1 MPRKK
6 KVEIDS
12 KLQDK
17 LDYIGIDLNKIPR
30 SIKQYTEISFRTIKG
45 YDEKKYKQYRFI
57 NVNDIEILISPTN
70 RVDSIKDKYE
80 QALPLAFYLDNQN
93 EENIV
98 YHTKFLQLLDK
109 VSIRDIEK
117 VEAEQK
123 RILKNIPFK
132 VKYTGNYLWQIY
144 YSKTSEKYFMIVTTE
159 DSDYSTFF
167 YLLKK
172 KIENNAN
179 EKIFVPISLVEYE
192 GKVLSTSEIKDVE
205 NYLWLFTKD
214 YPLIY
219 ETWNKYDEVSLNII
233 GETEIF
239 DEVKTLYKVNLKTPR
254 EGAKFYKLLKAL
266 FILQTE
272 IPHYYKFST
281 NIDKNGMLEFYL
293 DNTQIKY
300 EILPEFIYEQY
311 LKSVSMKNKAK
322 SDFNTL
328 TSKIA
333 NLQMLSDELTKE
345 YNQKEKQITTYLE
358 CKKTFF
364 GKVKYFFKFG
374 KKTKI
379 NEVDLKTSKPHTEEN
394 NKIKKEKFKLEERNY
409 TIFELE
415 QSYKELEEIEEKNNN
430 LIMDINAL
438 KLKNKNLKKKIENAT
453 NYIEEINKHK
463 KSIFEFWKYSNKD
476 AVATLDEGEEEE
488 INVKKIEKVFDFE
501 DEFEDFGIEADKVQ
515 RNKYTDDE
523 LDSAFIASTN
533 TIKLLSRMNIKIAEN
548 KEISE
553 ELKSLKMLKERNE
566 DSDFEDEDF
575 NIFGKI
581 KQTNNKERTLGNKTH
596 RESPRDKFDIL
607 GIKKGLK
614 GLELKRTLEK
624 VLKNINSALQKNGL
638 NEDTYVYKV
647 STEKLDLNSLE
658 VLSLNLQSELE
669 EVLKNECEI
678 NKLFLYKIKLPKDT
692 KFIAFTNIIFYDNK
706 NMTLPLGMNLSE
718 KILVDLSNNNLD
730 EINKKKINKI
740 CFEDENDDFS
750 NIVMKSIMVR
760 ELEV

>member
-144 YSKTSEKYFMIVTTE
+144 YSKTSDKYFMIVTTE

-328 TSKIA
+328 TSRIA
-333 NLQMLSDELTKE
+333 NLQVLSDELTKE

-374 KKTKI
+374 KKTKT
-379 NEVDLKTSKPHTEEN
+379 NEVDLKASEPRTEEN
-394 NKIKKEKFKLEERNY
+394 NRIKKEKFKLEERNY

-523 LDSAFIASTN
+523 LDSAFISSTN
-533 TIKLLSRMNIKIAEN
+533 TIKLLSRMNINIAEN

-553 ELKSLKMLKERNE
+553 ELKNLKILKERNE

-614 GLELKRTLEK
+614 GIELKRTLEK
-624 VLKNINSALQKNGL
+624 VLKSINSALQKNGL

-658 VLSLNLQSELE
+658 VLSLNLQNELD
-669 EVLKNECEI
+669 EVLKNESDI
-678 NKLFLYKIKLPKDT
+678 NKLYLYKIKLPKET
-692 KFIAFTNIIFYDNK
+692 RFIAFTNIIFYDNK

-718 KILVDLSNNNLD
+718 KILVDLSNINLD

>member
-1 MPRKK
+1 M
-6 KVEIDS
+6 
-12 KLQDK
+12 
-17 LDYIGIDLNKIPR
+17 
-30 SIKQYTEISFRTIKG
+30 
-45 YDEKKYKQYRFI
+45 
-57 NVNDIEILISPTN
+57 
-70 RVDSIKDKYE
+70 
-80 QALPLAFYLDNQN
+80 
-93 EENIV
+93 
-98 YHTKFLQLLDK
+98 
-109 VSIRDIEK
+109 
-117 VEAEQK
+117 
-123 RILKNIPFK
+123 
-132 VKYTGNYLWQIY
+132 
-144 YSKTSEKYFMIVTTE
+144 
-159 DSDYSTFF
+159 
-167 YLLKK
+167 
-172 KIENNAN
+172 
-179 EKIFVPISLVEYE
+179 
-192 GKVLSTSEIKDVE
+192 
-205 NYLWLFTKD
+205 
-214 YPLIY
+214 
-219 ETWNKYDEVSLNII
+219 SLNII

-328 TSKIA
+328 TSRIA
-333 NLQMLSDELTKE
+333 NLQVLSDELTKE

-374 KKTKI
+374 KKTKT
-379 NEVDLKTSKPHTEEN
+379 NEVDLKASEPRTEEN
-394 NKIKKEKFKLEERNY
+394 NRIKKEKFKLEERNY

-533 TIKLLSRMNIKIAEN
+533 TIKLLSKMNIKIAEN

-581 KQTNNKERTLGNKTH
+581 KQTNNKERTLGNK
-596 RESPRDKFDIL
+596 
-607 GIKKGLK
+607 
-614 GLELKRTLEK
+614 KRFK
-624 VLKNINSALQKNGL
+624 RSRAK
-638 NEDTYVYKV
+638 
-647 STEKLDLNSLE
+647 
-658 VLSLNLQSELE
+658 
-669 EVLKNECEI
+669 
-678 NKLFLYKIKLPKDT
+678 KDT
-692 KFIAFTNIIFYDNK
+692 
-706 NMTLPLGMNLSE
+706 
-718 KILVDLSNNNLD
+718 
-730 EINKKKINKI
+730 
-740 CFEDENDDFS
+740 
-750 NIVMKSIMVR
+750 
-760 ELEV
+760 

>member
-17 LDYIGIDLNKIPR
+17 LDYVGIDLNKIPR

-93 EENIV
+93 EENII
-98 YHTKFLQLLDK
+98 YHTKFLQLLEK
-109 VSIRDIEK
+109 VSIKDIEK

-144 YSKTSEKYFMIVTTE
+144 YSKTSDKYFMIVTTE

-219 ETWNKYDEVSLNII
+219 ETWDKYDEVSLNII

-239 DEVKTLYKVNLKTPR
+239 DEVKTLYKVNLKSPR

-311 LKSVSMKNKAK
+311 LKSVSMKNKAN

-333 NLQMLSDELTKE
+333 NLQVLSDELTKE

-374 KKTKI
+374 KKTKT
-379 NEVDLKTSKPHTEEN
+379 NGVDLKTSELRSEDN
-394 NKIKKEKFKLEERNY
+394 NRIKKEKFKLEERNY

-553 ELKSLKMLKERNE
+553 ELKNLKMLKERNE
-566 DSDFEDEDF
+566 DSDFKDEDF

-596 RESPRDKFDIL
+596 RESPRDRFDIL

-614 GLELKRTLEK
+614 GVELKRTLEK
-624 VLKNINSALQKNGL
+624 VLKNINSAIQKNGL
-638 NEDTYVYKV
+638 NEDTYVYMV
-647 STEKLDLNSLE
+647 STEKQDLNSLE
-658 VLSLNLQSELE
+658 VLSLNLQSELD
-669 EVLKNECEI
+669 EVLKNESEI
-678 NKLFLYKIKLPKDT
+678 NKLYLYKIKLPKDT

-718 KILVDLSNNNLD
+718 KILVDLSNIDLD

-740 CFEDENDDFS
+740 CFEDEDNDFS

>member
-17 LDYIGIDLNKIPR
+17 LDYIGIDLNKIPK

-93 EENIV
+93 EENIA
-98 YHTKFLQLLDK
+98 YHTKFLQLLNK
-109 VSIRDIEK
+109 VSIKDVEK

-123 RILKNIPFK
+123 MILKNIPFK

-144 YSKTSEKYFMIVTTE
+144 YSNTSEKYFMIVTTE

-172 KIENNAN
+172 KIENKTN

-192 GKVLSTSEIKDVE
+192 GVVLSKSEIKDIE

-219 ETWNKYDEVSLNII
+219 ETWDKYDEVSLNII
-233 GETEIF
+233 GETEIYE
-239 DEVKTLYKVNLKTPR
+239 DAKTLYKINLKNQR
-254 EGAKFYKLLKAL
+254 EGLKFYKLLKAL

-272 IPHYYKFST
+272 IPHYYKFGT
-281 NIDKNGMLEFYL
+281 NIDKNAELEFYL

-311 LKSVSMKNKAK
+311 LKSVSMKNKAE
-322 SDFNTL
+322 SDYNTL
-328 TSKIA
+328 TSRIA
-333 NLQMLSDELTKE
+333 NLQVLSDELTKE

-364 GKVKYFFKFG
+364 GKVKYFFKLG
-374 KKTKI
+374 KKTKKQDTI
-379 NEVDLKTSKPHTEEN
+379 VEEN
-394 NKIKKEKFKLEERNY
+394 QIQYKEKNREKKEKFKLEERNY

-415 QSYKELEEIEEKNNN
+415 QSYKELEQIEEKNNN

-501 DEFEDFGIEADKVQ
+501 NEFEDFGIEADKVQ

-533 TIKLLSRMNIKIAEN
+533 MIKLLSRMNAKIAEN
-548 KEISE
+548 KEISA
-553 ELKSLKMLKERNE
+553 ELKNLKMLKDENE
-566 DSDFEDEDF
+566 DFDFEDEDF

-614 GLELKRTLEK
+614 GVELKRVLEK
-624 VLKNINSALQKNGL
+624 ILKNINSALQKNKL

-658 VLSLNLQSELE
+658 VVSLRLQSELE
-669 EVLKNECEI
+669 EVLKNKREI
-678 NKLFLYKIKLPKDT
+678 NKLYLYKIKLPKET
-692 KFIAFTNIIFYDNK
+692 NYIAFTNIIFYDNK
-706 NMTLPLGMNLSE
+706 NMTLPLGMNFSE
-718 KILVDLSNNNLD
+718 KILIDLSDINLD

-740 CFEDENDDFS
+740 CFEDEDNDFS

>member
-192 GKVLSTSEIKDVE
+192 GKVLSTSEIKDIE

-219 ETWNKYDEVSLNII
+219 ETWDKYDEVSLNII
-233 GETEIF
+233 GETELF
-239 DEVKTLYKVNLKTPR
+239 DEVKTLYKINLKSPR

-311 LKSVSMKNKAK
+311 LKSVSMKNKAN

-333 NLQMLSDELTKE
+333 NLQVLSDELTKE

-374 KKTKI
+374 KKTKT

-438 KLKNKNLKKKIENAT
+438 KLKNKNLKKKIENA
-453 NYIEEINKHK
+453 
-463 KSIFEFWKYSNKD
+463 
-476 AVATLDEGEEEE
+476 
-488 INVKKIEKVFDFE
+488 
-501 DEFEDFGIEADKVQ
+501 
-515 RNKYTDDE
+515 
-523 LDSAFIASTN
+523 
-533 TIKLLSRMNIKIAEN
+533 
-548 KEISE
+548 
-553 ELKSLKMLKERNE
+553 
-566 DSDFEDEDF
+566 
-575 NIFGKI
+575 
-581 KQTNNKERTLGNKTH
+581 
-596 RESPRDKFDIL
+596 
-607 GIKKGLK
+607 
-614 GLELKRTLEK
+614 
-624 VLKNINSALQKNGL
+624 
-638 NEDTYVYKV
+638 
-647 STEKLDLNSLE
+647 
-658 VLSLNLQSELE
+658 
-669 EVLKNECEI
+669 
-678 NKLFLYKIKLPKDT
+678 
-692 KFIAFTNIIFYDNK
+692 
-706 NMTLPLGMNLSE
+706 
-718 KILVDLSNNNLD
+718 
-730 EINKKKINKI
+730 
-740 CFEDENDDFS
+740 
-750 NIVMKSIMVR
+750 
-760 ELEV
+760 